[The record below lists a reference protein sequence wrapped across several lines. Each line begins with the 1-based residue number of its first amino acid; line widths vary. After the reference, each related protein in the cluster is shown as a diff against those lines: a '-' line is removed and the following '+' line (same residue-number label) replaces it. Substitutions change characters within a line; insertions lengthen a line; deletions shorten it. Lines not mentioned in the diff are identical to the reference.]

1 MFISIEGSEGSGKST
16 LIDSLKAYFDKLN
29 EDVIFTKEP
38 GGTPEGKLIR
48 DILLDSKLTLD
59 PMTEIYLLLSDR
71 VSHVEKL
78 INPALNENKIVI
90 SDRYI
95 DSTFA
100 YQGAGRK
107 INKELIKNIFSTYD
121 FPKTNLTIYLD
132 IPVEEGLNRIQTRNT
147 IDRFEEEEISF
158 FERIREYYLD
168 LCSKESSRVKKIDA
182 KKSPEEV
189 LLEALKYI
197 ENL

>member
-16 LIDSLKAYFDKLN
+16 LIDSLKAYFNKLN

-158 FERIREYYLD
+158 FERIREYYLA
-168 LCSKESSRVKKIDA
+168 LCSKEPSRVKKIDA

-197 ENL
+197 EDL

>member
-16 LIDSLKAYFDKLN
+16 LIDSLKAYFEKLN

-132 IPVEEGLNRIQTRNT
+132 IPVEEGLNRIQSRST

-197 ENL
+197 EDL